1 SDLDTAMNTKM
12 MSTNKTGDDDTE
24 TDQTLSQCQRSQKQE
39 EYEQIKDEFNIS
51 TEHIKKLKVERDEV
65 QEAYNAACE
74 KSTAVPCILL
84 RKKLQRIERELDYE
98 TNVNKHIEKLLA
110 RISYEASL
118 QELQASD
125 RLLVKPS
132 QLTSSF
138 KSKRRRIKDEI
149 RLTKQTEKNIAEIQ
163 RAKVAMQE
171 LAQTQIEGRDSQMK
185 ISMKRHRPFFAQT
198 IQDLQRQKEM
208 NIKSDWLRR
217 NRMFHSASSLR
228 QAIEKSREG
237 ITAGRRKRFTEWDAM
252 QDLEDDMLKSEAE
265 SCCEMEREI
274 VLRRRIAQIEA
285 RHKAF
290 REAQSHRRLEIVAKL
305 LKEQNEQEK
314 RVKTAPQKSQHKQV
328 ELTGDSVVQ
337 TFKSERIKK
346 ILDGLTSNEFYT
358 SQQTPKM
365 RAISAD
371 PSKSGLVKQAKD
383 ARKTPTS
390 EGMKSIV
397 DTVMKEDLDHILN
410 DFIDRDATNA
420 YTQVIADDWEELTED
435 ETEEGFCELGKS
447 EEDNLQDTS
456 RRCTRTQ
463 RNRPPTTLEKELL
476 RRSLNR
482 IREHIVQ
489 PQIVGHKEFHGP
501 GFRSIP
507 SKIWFKDFEVN
518 SVRKLKVQLTNASFK
533 AITCRYIDMSEEL
546 LDFVSVRYSPPGVI
560 SPGMSFTFEVIFTPK
575 LERDLCG
582 QLNFLA
588 PNGPFSIPFKAT
600 TKKYEIA
607 VDSQFVDFG
616 QVVIGETERRQIILQ
631 NTGGKGVH
639 FKFAIQGSH
648 DSAVDKTRDLG
659 LNRNEPVHNTQG
671 ERIQC
676 DEHSTEAGTETIGQ
690 FAETDEQEASAE
702 GQTIDDLE
710 LHTYCPQE
718 FQCGEPTEGF
728 LEAYSS
734 TNLEII
740 WRPTTLIPTNE
751 GSEWLLGETE
761 SARFVIHF
769 EEPSVEPVHICA
781 QGIPKDLPTWLS
793 TTNILLGICWF
804 DRLYQDSFSI
814 NNRTNGALKVTVKM
828 DARIEKHL
836 EILPNM
842 GAVQAH
848 GRLMAQVK
856 FLPRQSLSSDLQ
868 ELTSGRDSHLGEM
881 NDQLDLSPQ
890 FDADTGVL
898 QVPVIVSVAGQTN
911 VLKLVVSAVVTTSD
925 LKLAPTA
932 IDLGTVGLSETAVTR
947 FSITNPGLLP
957 QEFAIVN
964 LPQYVD
970 VQPNNGFGTILPE
983 QTIELEL
990 LFTPDKVK
998 EFKFRIM
1005 CKSGIGRTFTTDCV
1019 ATCVKSP
1026 VTLSAHKLVFNPTPL
1041 GETSSVQFSIS
1052 NPRQTI
1058 GPDGI
1063 LRTAKPTAFQCE
1075 IMDSGFS
1082 HPKTHWSEETIAK
1095 HVQDREEGPLGSE
1108 FLTILPRSDTLEPNQ
1123 TRSIKVYFSPTL
1135 DQYKVKELAARM
1147 QDEYTLIKEK
1157 RKMELELQKARQEK
1171 KTKKVAPQS
1180 GRKRP
1185 GIKEVEEKLTCVDSP
1200 TVIQI
1205 TPTDP
1210 HSIKN
1215 NSKEFMEAELAL
1227 LQRYPSDELE
1237 LATKIDHQEQWDPH
1251 SSPCI
1256 TDGNKWPATYAV
1268 YRLACFVADGP
1279 GFEGW
1284 TDNPP
1289 TYHVENTVF
1298 VELLCPIVRPALRIT
1313 SPLAGTNRLDFGQ
1326 VCVGL
1331 KKTMHFTVQNISP
1344 YDLKLSAT
1352 PLNSVGPFEFLSS
1365 LDCLKLNESVDVE
1378 LRGSSALYSS
1388 TCNAHIL
1395 HCGSVIAG
1403 DFTEQH
1409 IQVQNTSEAPV
1420 HYAIAVDEAKPHGTC
1435 NISGLPAFHFDPNS
1449 GSIRPGATQSIKVTF
1464 SPDHPSDLY
1473 HETLVFKLFNQM
1485 QNAHTIQVR
1494 GYCKSSSMYV
1504 RGGDHGDGLGE
1515 DGESHNQMNDYI
1527 GLDVSSSNEDRAA
1540 SYLTMRLER
1549 GRQTSAKDESLP
1561 DGLETSRAELPS
1573 CSSPWKTLHVGF
1585 VKSGDGLN
1593 KKAGEFAIENMKDL
1607 NTLGFE
1613 VEPPKA
1619 NVDPG
1624 VERVIRFRW
1633 IPKADVAV
1641 GTTVEAVAR
1650 LTLKAD
1656 RTITHRVYLLG
1667 VA

>member
-1 SDLDTAMNTKM
+1 
-12 MSTNKTGDDDTE
+12 
-24 TDQTLSQCQRSQKQE
+24 
-39 EYEQIKDEFNIS
+39 
-51 TEHIKKLKVERDEV
+51 
-65 QEAYNAACE
+65 
-74 KSTAVPCILL
+74 
-84 RKKLQRIERELDYE
+84 
-98 TNVNKHIEKLLA
+98 
-110 RISYEASL
+110 
-118 QELQASD
+118 
-125 RLLVKPS
+125 
-132 QLTSSF
+132 
-138 KSKRRRIKDEI
+138 
-149 RLTKQTEKNIAEIQ
+149 
-163 RAKVAMQE
+163 
-171 LAQTQIEGRDSQMK
+171 
-185 ISMKRHRPFFAQT
+185 
-198 IQDLQRQKEM
+198 M
-208 NIKSDWLRR
+208 NIKSDWLQR
-217 NRMFHSASSLR
+217 NRMFHSASSLK
-228 QAIEKSREG
+228 QAIEKSRENMS
-237 ITAGRRKRFTEWDAM
+237 AGRRKRFTEWDAM
-252 QDLEDDMLKSEAE
+252 QELQDDMLKSEVE

-274 VLRRRIAQIEA
+274 ILRRRIAQIEA

-290 REAQSHRRLEIVAKL
+290 REAQSHRRLEIVAKM

-314 RVKTAPQKSQHKQV
+314 RINTAPRNIRHRQV
-328 ELTGDSVVQ
+328 ELTGDSAVQ

-346 ILDGLTSNEFYT
+346 ILDGLTSAEFNT
-358 SQQTPKM
+358 SKKIRRV
-365 RAISAD
+365 RAVSAD
-371 PSKSGLVKQAKD
+371 PSKSGLVKEAKD
-383 ARKTPTS
+383 AWKTPTS
-390 EGMKSIV
+390 QGMKHIV

-410 DFIDRDATNA
+410 DFIDRDSTNT
-420 YTQVIADDWEELTED
+420 YTHVVGDHWEESGED
-435 ETEEGFCELGKS
+435 ETMEGDCELGIS
-447 EEDNLQDTS
+447 EEDNRKDTNK
-456 RRCTRTQ
+456 CGKRTQ
-463 RNRPPTTLEKELL
+463 RNRQPTTLEKELL
-476 RRSLNR
+476 QRSLNR

-501 GFRSIP
+501 GFRSNP

-518 SVRKLKVQLTNASFK
+518 SVTKLKVQLTNASFK
-533 AITCRYIDMSEEL
+533 AITCRYIDMSEGL
-546 LDFVSVRYSPPGVI
+546 LDFVSVRYSPPGVV

-607 VDSQFVDFG
+607 VDSQIVDFG
-616 QVVIGETERRQIILQ
+616 EVVIGETARRQIVLQ

-639 FKFAIQGSH
+639 FKFAIEGSH
-648 DSAVDKTRDLG
+648 DSLIDKARDLG
-659 LNRNEPVHNTQG
+659 LNRSEPVHNTEG
-671 ERIQC
+671 EQIQC
-676 DEHSTEAGTETIGQ
+676 DEHSTEAGTETTGQ
-690 FAETDEQEASAE
+690 FAEADEQEASVK
-702 GQTIDDLE
+702 GQTVDNLE
-710 LHTYCPQE
+710 IHTDYPQE

-734 TNLEII
+734 TKLEII
-740 WRPTTLIPTNE
+740 WRPTTVIPTNE

-769 EEPSVEPVHICA
+769 EEPGVEPVHICA

-814 NNRTNGALKVTVKM
+814 NNRTNGALKVTVEM
-828 DARIEKHL
+828 DARIGKHL

-848 GRLMAQVK
+848 GRLVAQVK

-881 NDQLDLSPQ
+881 DDQLDLSPQ
-890 FDADTGVL
+890 FDPDTGVL

-925 LKLAPTA
+925 LHVAPNA
-932 IDLGTVGLSETAVTR
+932 IDLGTVELSETVVTR

-964 LPQYVD
+964 LPQYAD

-983 QTIELEL
+983 QTMELEL

-998 EFKFRIM
+998 EFKFRIT
-1005 CKSGIGRTFTTDCV
+1005 CKSGIGRIFTTDCV

-1041 GETSSVQFSIS
+1041 GETSCVQFSIS

-1063 LRTAKPTAFQCE
+1063 LRIAKPTAFQFE

-1082 HPKTHWSEETIAK
+1082 HPKTHWSEEVMAK
-1095 HVQDREEGPLGSE
+1095 HAQDEEAGPLGSE
-1108 FLTILPRSDTLEPNQ
+1108 FLTILPKSDTLEPNQ

-1135 DQYKVKELAARM
+1135 GQYKVKQLAARM
-1147 QDEYTLIKEK
+1147 QDEYMLLKK
-1157 RKMELELQKARQEK
+1157 RQTMELELQKARQEK
-1171 KTKKVAPQS
+1171 KTKKVKPQS
-1180 GRKRP
+1180 GKRRP
-1185 GIKEVEEKLTCVDSP
+1185 GTKDVEEKLNFVDAP
-1200 TVIQI
+1200 TVVHI

-1210 HSIKN
+1210 QSIKN
-1215 NSKEFMEAELAL
+1215 NSKEFMEAELAM
-1227 LQRYPSDELE
+1227 LQKYPSNGLE
-1237 LATKIDHQEQWDPH
+1237 LATKIDHQEHCDLH
-1251 SSPCI
+1251 NSPCT
-1256 TDGNKWPATYAV
+1256 TDGNEWPATYAV

-1313 SPLAGTNRLDFGQ
+1313 SPLAVTNRLDFGQ

-1352 PLNSVGPFEFLSS
+1352 PLNPIGPFEFLSS
-1365 LDCLKLNESVDVE
+1365 MDRLKLKESVELSVQFAPTYGHTWCSDSFELLAAPLLTEDAQNGNTEQNTWKCPMTVKVTGVCTTPNVE
-1378 LRGSSALYSS
+1378 LTGSSALQSS

-1403 DFTEQH
+1403 EFTEQLV
-1409 IQVQNTSEAPV
+1409 QVRNTSEAPV
-1420 HYAIAVDEAKPHGTC
+1420 HYAVVVDEAKPRGTC
-1435 NISGLPAFHFDPNS
+1435 NMSGLPTFHFDPNS
-1449 GSIRPGATQSIKVTF
+1449 GLIQPGSTQSIKVTF

-1473 HETLVFKLFNQM
+1473 HETLVLKLFNQM

-1494 GYCKSSSMYV
+1494 GCCKSSPMYV

-1515 DGESHNQMNDYI
+1515 DDESHNQMNDYI
-1527 GLDVSSSNEDRAA
+1527 GVDMSLSNEERAA

-1561 DGLETSRAELPS
+1561 EGMETSQAELHS

-1585 VKSGDGLN
+1585 VKSGNDLS
-1593 KKAGEFAIENMKDL
+1593 KKAGEFTIENIKDL

-1613 VEPPKA
+1613 VEPQKA
-1619 NVDPG
+1619 TVDTG

-1656 RTITHRVYLLG
+1656 RTTTHRVYLLG